1 MPGNTQ
7 SPANLARA
15 QPPATLARRSNQKRD
30 QFKEHCRQE
39 ADILN
44 LGLKVYPCC
53 YCASKNKACW
63 IMPEKY
69 EKCASCTRRGKPC
82 VRGFHSDIE
91 WLNLERSQQQI
102 VAELELAEKLQAQ
115 LHEQLLAS
123 MRKILH
129 LRKAEKYLKK
139 RGLKMSEHNKLVS
152 RVLDESNPI
161 SDEELEQFEQ
171 EYQQAN
177 SVELAAIS
185 GNLALGELND
195 QFVPQASFWGNF
207 DATIAAGNSG
217 VVAGSLSDSQ

>member
-1 MPGNTQ
+1 
-7 SPANLARA
+7 
-15 QPPATLARRSNQKRD
+15 
-30 QFKEHCRQE
+30 
-39 ADILN
+39 
-44 LGLKVYPCC
+44 
-53 YCASKNKACW
+53 
-63 IMPEKY
+63 
-69 EKCASCTRRGKPC
+69 
-82 VRGFHSDIE
+82 
-91 WLNLERSQQQI
+91 
-102 VAELELAEKLQAQ
+102 
-115 LHEQLLAS
+115 
-123 MRKILH
+123 
-129 LRKAEKYLKK
+129 
-139 RGLKMSEHNKLVS
+139 MSEHNKLVS